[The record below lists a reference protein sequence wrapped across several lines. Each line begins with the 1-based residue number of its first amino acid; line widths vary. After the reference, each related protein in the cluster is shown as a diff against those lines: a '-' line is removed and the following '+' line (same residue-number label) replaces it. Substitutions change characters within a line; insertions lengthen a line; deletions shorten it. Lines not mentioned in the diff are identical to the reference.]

1 MNAVS
6 SEYIIK
12 NSRFIA
18 ILYPINDISDVKKYI
33 AEAKSNYPKAAHY
46 TYAYIL
52 DEQKKSSD
60 DNEPGGTAG
69 IPMLSILE
77 NNDFNKILVVNVR
90 YFGGIKLGTGGLVRA
105 YSKSLKMALEKADIK
120 ELVKGYLVE
129 LTFSYNNQNKISNL
143 LKDMSIIKKEYLND
157 IKYLVEVPKDRLK
170 ILENFDYKII
180 KEIGIIE

>member
-33 AEAKSNYPKAAHY
+33 AETKSNYPKATHY

-129 LTFSYNNQNKISNL
+129 LTFSYNDQNKISNL

-170 ILENFDYKII
+170 ILENYNYRII
-180 KEIGIIE
+180 KEMDII

>member
-33 AEAKSNYPKAAHY
+33 AETKSNYPKATHY

-105 YSKSLKMALEKADIK
+105 YSKSLKMAIEKADIK

-129 LTFSYNNQNKISNL
+129 LTFSYNDQNKISNL

-170 ILENFDYKII
+170 ILENYDYKII
-180 KEIGIIE
+180 KEMDII